1 MLSDPNQLL
10 LMLQHGDSF
19 FPSGGVSFSWALE
32 GLCGDDELRG
42 SDALFHFV
50 IGQLRA
56 RWAGVD
62 RPIVIAAHRSAFD
75 FAKIVQLDDLL
86 DAMTLSREFR
96 EASRKLGGALLAIH
110 RRLQTDGAQAYFETG
125 EKRSRDPHLAVAQG
139 MLWRRL
145 GLQEDAA
152 AAISGYF
159 FCMSFLSAA
168 IRLGLVGHFQ
178 CQLFLTELAKEI
190 AIILKTPPTDIQ
202 DIGAFTP
209 HADIAS
215 MRHET
220 RHFRLFSN

>member
-10 LMLQHGDSF
+10 LMLQHGDSS
-19 FPSGGVSFSWALE
+19 FPSGGVAFSWALE
-32 GLCGDDELRG
+32 GLCGDGELRG
-42 SDALFHFV
+42 SNALFRFV
-50 IGQLRA
+50 ISQLRA

-62 RPIVIAAHRSAFD
+62 RPIVVAAHRSAFD

-110 RRLQTDGAQAYFETG
+110 RRLQTDGAQAFFEAG
-125 EKRSRDPHLAVAQG
+125 ERRSRYPHLAIAQG

-152 AAISGYF
+152 AAISGYL

-168 IRLGLVGHFQ
+168 IRLGLIGHLQ
-178 CQLFLTELAKEI
+178 SQLFLTELGREI
-190 AIILKTPPTDIQ
+190 AIILKTPPIDIQ

-220 RHFRLFSN
+220 SHARLFSN

>member
-1 MLSDPNQLL
+1 MSSDPNPLL
-10 LMLQHGDSF
+10 LVLQHGDSF
-19 FPSGGVSFSWALE
+19 FPSGSVSFSWALE
-32 GLCGDDELRG
+32 GLCDDGELRG
-42 SDALFHFV
+42 PDALFLFV

-62 RPIVIAAHRSAFD
+62 RPIVVAAHRSAFD

-110 RRLQTDGAQAYFETG
+110 RRLRTDGAQAFFEAG
-125 EKRSRDPHLAVAQG
+125 EKRSRDPHLAIAQG

-168 IRLGLVGHFQ
+168 IRLGLIGHFQ
-178 CQLFLTELAKEI
+178 SQLFLTDLGKEI
-190 AIILKTPPTDIQ
+190 AIILKSPSTDIQ

-220 RHFRLFSN
+220 SHARLFSN